1 MVLIL
6 ISTYERGKRY
16 RGKFYQFFC
25 DTIHVIIPL
34 GGINMERLEIFN
46 NYFTKYQ
53 QPIIYFSYAI
63 LKSVEMAEDVT
74 QEVFEALFIRLG
86 YNNQLE
92 MVDDWIFATARNIS
106 IDYLRKKNLRNYTP
120 LDENIGYDGMSEMIN
135 RLFTWTL
142 LDDLREHNQRWY
154 DVVEMHYILGMKT
167 EEIAGVLQCTN
178 ASVKNSLKRAKKYLL
193 AKHSKSDTTLF
204 MFLVFVYIFI
214 ITGELL

>member
-1 MVLIL
+1 
-6 ISTYERGKRY
+6 
-16 RGKFYQFFC
+16 
-25 DTIHVIIPL
+25 
-34 GGINMERLEIFN
+34 MERLEIFN

-53 QPIIYFSYAI
+53 QSIIYFSYAI
-63 LKSVEMAEDVT
+63 LKSVDMAEDVT

-92 MVDDWIFATARNIS
+92 MVESWLFATARNIS

-135 RLFTWTL
+135 RLFTRTL

-167 EEIAGVLQCTN
+167 EEIAGVLDCTN
-178 ASVKNSLKRAKKYLL
+178 ASVKNNLKRAKKYLL
-193 AKHSKSDTTLF
+193 TKHSKSDMTLLLI
-204 MFLVFVYIFI
+204 LVYLYII
-214 ITGELL
+214 NADIH